1 MHAGLETRLD
11 GKVALV
17 TGGAR
22 RVGAAIVR
30 ALHEVG
36 ATVVIHANRSV
47 DEAGAL
53 RDALNAERSGSADA
67 VRCDLDETGELGP
80 MIEHVVARHRRLD
93 VLVNNAS
100 GFHPTPIGRTNEA
113 QWAELMGSNLKAPFF
128 LSQAAAGPLR
138 ASRGCIVNIVD
149 IHARKPMRD
158 YAVYCA
164 AKAGLQMLTLAMAKD
179 LGPEVRVNAVA
190 PGAILWPESPMD
202 PQVQDEII
210 ATTTLKRVGDPSDV
224 ARTVRFLVADAPY
237 ITGQVIAVDGG
248 RSIGW

>member
-1 MHAGLETRLD
+1 MHVDPSRALGGR
-11 GKVALV
+11 VALV

-30 ALHEVG
+30 ALHEAG

-47 DEAGAL
+47 DEAGTL
-53 RDALNAERSGSADA
+53 RDALNAERAGSADA

-80 MIEHVVARHRRLD
+80 MVEHVVARHGRLD

-113 QWAELMGSNLKAPFF
+113 QWDELMGSNLKAPFF
-128 LSQAAAGPLR
+128 LSQAAAAPLR
-138 ASRGCIVNIVD
+138 ANRGCIVNILD

-164 AKAGLQMLTLAMAKD
+164 AKAGLQMLTLALARD
-179 LGPEVRVNAVA
+179 LGPEVRVNGVA
-190 PGAILWPESPMD
+190 PGAILWPEAHMD

>member
-1 MHAGLETRLD
+1 MYEELETRLD
-11 GKVALV
+11 GRVVLV

-30 ALHEVG
+30 TLHNAG

-53 RDALNAERSGSADA
+53 RDALNAERAGSADA
-67 VRCDLDETGELGP
+67 VRCDLDETGELLP
-80 MIEHVVARHRRLD
+80 LIEHLTARHGRLD
-93 VLVNNAS
+93 ALINNAS
-100 GFHPTPIGRTNEA
+100 GFQPSPIGRTNEA
-113 QWAELMGSNLKAPFF
+113 LWDELMGSNLKAPFF
-128 LSQAAAGPLR
+128 LAQAAATALR

-164 AKAGLQMLTLAMAKD
+164 AKAGLAMLTLALAKD
-179 LGPEVRVNAVA
+179 LGPEVRVNGVA
-190 PGAILWPESPMD
+190 PGAILWPEAPMD

-210 ATTTLKRVGDPSDV
+210 ATTTLKRVGEPNDV

-237 ITGQVIAVDGG
+237 ITGQIIAVDGG